1 VPGGIEAQEALGQR
15 DMIAWMLLPSLY
27 NREGQD
33 FEAKDEYA
41 ELPTAHRTALLWLPQ
56 TARKRLI
63 GQSVAA
69 HIHGYQ
75 PVVLSEIGIDL
86 P

>member
-56 TARKRLI
+56 T
-63 GQSVAA
+63 
-69 HIHGYQ
+69 
-75 PVVLSEIGIDL
+75 EINEISRNDCQHSKFYSL
-86 P
+86 TPDR

>member
-15 DMIAWMLLPSLY
+15 DMIAWILLPSPY

-41 ELPTAHRTALLWLPQ
+41 ELPTAHRTAL
-56 TARKRLI
+56 
-63 GQSVAA
+63 
-69 HIHGYQ
+69 
-75 PVVLSEIGIDL
+75 
-86 P
+86 